1 MESSR
6 LRKAIKDAGLKQKD
20 LAAALAVTEG
30 QVSKILGGK
39 RGVSVETAARIVEV
53 IRHKTGRRRG
63 ITIDALF
70 GKAA

>member
-1 MESSR
+1 MASSK
-6 LRKAIKDAGLKQKD
+6 LRKAIRDAGLKQKD
-20 LAAALAVTEG
+20 LAAALEITEG
-30 QVSKILGGK
+30 TVSKILGGK
-39 RGVSVETAARIVEV
+39 CGVSVDTAARIVEV